1 MISDFTD
8 KSKFTTN
15 LNSYDENREIVKQSQ
30 LFGVIIRYDLKLDK
44 NTVYLKKKSIVNI
57 RIAEKTAKSKMAT
70 RGPKM
75 ADGGWKGV
83 YP

>member
-15 LNSYDENREIVKQSQ
+15 LNCYDENCEIVKQSQ

-75 ADGGWKGV
+75 ADGVWKGV
-83 YP
+83 QS